1 MTRVCLFTTTASR
14 ELEGILDNVASY
26 SSIDAS
32 DRLLERINT
41 TCQKIANFPGM
52 GKIRVEFPP
61 GVRSFPVRDYLIC
74 YRETVIG
81 IEILRIVSGY
91 RDLESLFVEE

>member
-1 MTRVCLFTTTASR
+1 MTKVCLFTASASR
-14 ELEGILDNVASY
+14 ELEGILDYVASY
-26 SSIDAS
+26 GSLDAS
-32 DRLLERINT
+32 DRLLGRINA

-52 GKIRVEFPP
+52 GKSRMEFPH

-74 YRETVIG
+74 YRETDIG